1 MADKMNYVTKER
13 DRIIERLAFL
23 DAIIESAKTDP
34 KPDATYGCQK
44 YDIDRL
50 CRFDRRALDR
60 RCDGCPRTTDKVELE
75 RMGLWVVGIS
85 HPLPVFH
92 VGSGHA
98 AMD

>member
-1 MADKMNYVTKER
+1 MNCVTKER

-23 DAIIESAKTDP
+23 DAIIESAKPNP
-34 KPDATYGCQK
+34 KPDAPYGCQK

-60 RCDGCPRTTDKVELE
+60 KCDGCQRTTDQVELE
-75 RMGLWVVGIS
+75 RMGLWIVGIS